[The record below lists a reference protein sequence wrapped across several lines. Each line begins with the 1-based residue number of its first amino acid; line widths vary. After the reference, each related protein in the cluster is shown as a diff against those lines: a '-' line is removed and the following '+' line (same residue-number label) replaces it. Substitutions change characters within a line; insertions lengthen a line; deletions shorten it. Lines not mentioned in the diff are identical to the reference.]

1 MNDSKENYEL
11 IEINN
16 RYYHYNTKIIQE
28 IILKDPNNLTSEEWY
43 TLIQMLYPGNMIASG
58 LFQPILIFRIG
69 RNGKRIDP
77 PIEAYDSV
85 DQIKDGKCL
94 FIEIMNFIDRHSKLK
109 FNEIWFDIKDK
120 IKNNKE
126 VQNES
131 NTDSNS

>member
-11 IEINN
+11 VEINH
-16 RYYHYNTKIIQE
+16 RYYHYNKKKIQE
-28 IILKDPNNLTSEEWY
+28 IISKDPHNLESEDWY

-85 DQIKDGKCL
+85 DQFKDGKCL
-94 FIEIMNFIDRHSKLK
+94 FIEIMSFIESHSKLK
-109 FNEIWFDIKDK
+109 FNDSWFDMKCK
-120 IKNNKE
+120 IYNKE
-126 VQNES
+126 AI
-131 NTDSNS
+131 